1 MLEYRKNDPK
11 DFFNWMSE
19 GKTIEV
25 RFLSD
30 NAGNKFKDFALIKA
44 IARSI
49 ECEFRFNSLFINSY
63 NQLKR
68 ILLFPLNGIVATKKY
83 NIFIGVNPRR
93 KVYVKTKN
101 KLLYKSF
108 YGGIAGTECI
118 QNILADIE
126 HKNRTGS
133 ATESQ
138 IEECIQAA
146 HFLAKEIGAEDY
158 YINISGNGS
167 HLWLKLSEPIPLP
180 IPNFIEFDDKLKY
193 NLKEEPIR
201 TWVKAYNKFVEDLDV
216 ILQKFNPALKVDDGA
231 KDIARIARAPGSWN
245 VKVGKTARAVGTV
258 YFKSNLGNI
267 LNQKFM
273 AVIPLLNS
281 ESKKELKRAEI
292 TNKHRYNH
300 LNISECPLYKLLTW
314 KLLPSTL
321 SRNHYLE
328 QSFARIIRDNGIK
341 IEDIQ
346 SQILEM
352 SKVQGKDLQVD
363 PEYLDGDEPFNSETI
378 NSYCIGCKIDLVYDL
393 LEEVPF
399 VQRNIIDDQR
409 YKILNQYSDS
419 TVFKLAIHD
428 ISKPKSYLELKEK
441 IRMLCDRYDKTTV
454 FFTMKLLLKDD
465 WEYYDK
471 NRIIQTLLNKTR
483 KREDDKS

>member
-1 MLEYRKNDPK
+1 MQEYRKNDPK
-11 DFFNWMSE
+11 DFYDWMSR

-30 NAGNKFKDFALIKA
+30 NQGNKFKDFDLIRIVANK
-44 IARSI
+44 IK
-49 ECEFRFNSLFINSY
+49 CEFRFNSIFINSY
-63 NQLKR
+63 EHLKS
-68 ILLFPLNGIVATKKY
+68 ILLFPVNGRAATKMY

-101 KLLYKSF
+101 HLLNKSF

-118 QNILADIE
+118 QNILCDIE
-126 HKNRTGS
+126 HKNRSGS
-133 ATESQ
+133 ATEAQ

-146 HFLAKEIGAEDY
+146 HFIVKEVGVQDY
-158 YINISGNGS
+158 YINISGNGA
-167 HLWLKLSEPIPLP
+167 HLWMKLLEPIDLP
-180 IPNFIEFDDKLKY
+180 IPTFQEFDDKIKY

-201 TWVKAYNKFVEDLDV
+201 TWIKAYNKFVEDMDT
-216 ILQKFNPALKVDDGA
+216 ILQTFNPNLKVDDGA

-273 AVIPLLNS
+273 AVIPLLNI
-281 ESKKELKRAEI
+281 ESKKELKRAEL

-314 KLLPSTL
+314 KLLPSIL

-328 QSFARIIRDNGIK
+328 QSFARILRDNDIK
-341 IEDIQ
+341 ISDIQ
-346 SQILEM
+346 KEIAEISR
-352 SKVQGKDLQVD
+352 VQQKEVQVD
-363 PEYLDGDEPFNSETI
+363 PDYLDGDDVFNSETI
-378 NSYCIGCKIDLVYDL
+378 NSYCIGCKIDLVYPL
-393 LEEVPF
+393 LEDVPQ
-399 VQRNIIDDQR
+399 VHRNIIDEQR
-409 YKILNQYSDS
+409 YTTLNNYSDT

-428 ISKPKSYLELKEK
+428 IEKPKSYLDLKEK
-441 IRMLCDRYDKTTV
+441 IRRLCDRYDKTTV

-465 WEYYDK
+465 WEYYDR
-471 NRIIQTLLNKTR
+471 NRIIQVLLNKTR
-483 KREDDKS
+483 RREDNL